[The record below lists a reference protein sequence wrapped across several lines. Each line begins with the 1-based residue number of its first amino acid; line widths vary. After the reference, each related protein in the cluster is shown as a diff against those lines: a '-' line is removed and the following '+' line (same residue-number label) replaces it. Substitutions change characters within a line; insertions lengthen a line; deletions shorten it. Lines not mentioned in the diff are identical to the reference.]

1 MRQFPSDI
9 VAVID
14 RLITQNE
21 EELAELWDSLPTNA
35 LMWSE
40 GQRASLDYKK
50 AIIGYLR
57 EHGKTNALLE
67 YAYGLLSELLEV
79 LEQKTNFLEQEHKD
93 EVSKINRHISRLKNA
108 QQNFNQAIDAA
119 REIIGEQPNLFR
131 GRGKYSEL
139 ARRVCRKLEWHEK
152 KERTVR
158 RDLRAAEIIPE
169 SD

>member
-1 MRQFPSDI
+1 MRRFPSDI
-9 VAVID
+9 VADIEREISVH
-14 RLITQNE
+14 E
-21 EELAELWDSLPTNA
+21 EDLAELVGTNA
-35 LMWSE
+35 LLRSAE
-40 GQRASLDYKK
+40 QQQAVYEKQLV
-50 AIIGYLR
+50 IGYLR

-79 LEQKTNFLEQEHKD
+79 LEQKTNLHEQEHKD
-93 EVSKINRHISRLKNA
+93 ELSKNRRELSKLKNRR
-108 QQNFNQAIDAA
+108 QNYNQELDAA
-119 REIIGEQPNLFR
+119 REIIRGQPILFR
-131 GRGKYSEL
+131 GNGKYSEL